1 MVGGRP
7 EGAVD
12 LSERV
17 ALRAVR
23 ARRGTLVRAQS
34 PQRHTDDGTLR
45 EQAEVSHDAPPRP
58 RGLTRVDGRWFHQDG
73 ERGDTDPR
81 GRPKRRAIPPAWT
94 HVWADP
100 DPDAALQAVG
110 VDARGRTQYRYHP
123 KIVAD
128 RARDKF
134 EHVGRF
140 ADALPRLR
148 AAAETGLAAP
158 GLGRDRVLAAAV
170 RLLERGFFRV
180 GNEEYARD
188 NHTYGLTT
196 LQRTQVR
203 VHGDAL
209 AFDYTAKEHLHRVVE
224 VRDPQ
229 AAAVVRALLRRQDES
244 TVLLAWTADR
254 ARWVHVTS
262 AYVNAYVH
270 SVVGI
275 DASAK
280 SFRTWAGTVLA
291 AAALGGADT
300 AGLARP
306 NARSAPTAA
315 VQATAT
321 LLRNTPS
328 VARASY
334 IHPAVPGAA
343 KRGRTRP

>member
-1 MVGGRP
+1 
-7 EGAVD
+7 
-12 LSERV
+12 
-17 ALRAVR
+17 
-23 ARRGTLVRAQS
+23 
-34 PQRHTDDGTLR
+34 
-45 EQAEVSHDAPPRP
+45 VSHDAPPRP
-58 RGLTRVDGRWFHQDG
+58 PGLTRVDGRWLHQDG
-73 ERGDTDPR
+73 EPVDADTLAR
-81 GRPKRRAIPPAWT
+81 LKRLAIPPAWT

-110 VDARGRTQYRYHP
+110 VDAKGRSQYRYHP

-134 EHVGRF
+134 EHVARF
-140 ADALPRLR
+140 AEALPRLR
-148 AAAETGLAAP
+148 AAAETGLAAA

-203 VHGDAL
+203 VNGDAL

-224 VRDPQ
+224 VCDRQ
-229 AAAVVRALLRRQDES
+229 AAAVVRALLRRPDES

-254 ARWVHVTS
+254 TRWVHVTS
-262 AYVNAYVH
+262 AHVNAYVH

-291 AAALGGADT
+291 AAALGGADIV
-300 AGLARP
+300 GLARP
-306 NARSAPTAA
+306 NARSAETAA

-321 LLRNTPS
+321 LLGNTPS

-334 IHPAVPGAA
+334 IHPAVPSAA
-343 KRGRTRP
+343 KRGRTVREEVDAAAHRVGSNRLADVWTDPGLQLAVRHLLT

>member
-1 MVGGRP
+1 
-7 EGAVD
+7 
-12 LSERV
+12 
-17 ALRAVR
+17 
-23 ARRGTLVRAQS
+23 
-34 PQRHTDDGTLR
+34 
-45 EQAEVSHDAPPRP
+45 VSHDAPPRP
-58 RGLTRVDGRWFHQDG
+58 PGLTRVDGRWFHQDG
-73 ERGDTDPR
+73 EAVDTDTLAR
-81 GRPKRRAIPPAWT
+81 LKRLAIPPAWT

-110 VDARGRTQYRYHP
+110 VDAKGRTQYRYHP
-123 KIVAD
+123 KTVAD

-134 EHVGRF
+134 EHVARF

-229 AAAVVRALLRRQDES
+229 AAAVVRALLRRDS
-244 TVLLAWTADR
+244 
-254 ARWVHVTS
+254 H
-262 AYVNAYVH
+262 
-270 SVVGI
+270 
-275 DASAK
+275 AK
-280 SFRTWAGTVLA
+280 STKLQVADLELDTRSHRVIRSEMPIELTSKEYAMLEYFMRHPGQVLSKQQILSAVWGYDFDPGTNVVEVYVGYLRRKLAGN
-291 AAALGGADT
+291 GGPAPIET
-300 AGLARP
+300 L
-306 NARSAPTAA
+306 RS
-315 VQATAT
+315 VGYR
-321 LLRNTPS
+321 LVDRE
-328 VARASY
+328 
-334 IHPAVPGAA
+334 
-343 KRGRTRP
+343 